1 VRKEE
6 FLTTAQVAKRLK
18 IKPHTLENWRWAGK
32 GPKFHKF
39 EYMVLYH
46 VRDVE
51 QFERMK
57 TRAQSI

>member
-1 VRKEE
+1 MSKND
-6 FLTTAQVAKRLK
+6 FLTTAQLAKK
-18 IKPHTLENWRWAGK
+18 WKMAPHTLECWRSLGR

-46 VRDVE
+46 VRDIKE
-51 QFERMK
+51 YELKK